1 MRRLDVADSWRLD
14 ADELSGLGLRRHGPA
29 AEPELLAV
37 GDSGFHVLTCG
48 LTEQGPQGR
57 SRKLDDAVDGV
68 TTGRS
73 SQWEGVTADGS
84 GRVFILQ
91 EHPGHVFV
99 LAPELGRLDDGLALE
114 VSGHRAEWERTWHED
129 KNARGEALL
138 LMRGRHVLVFKQK
151 DPVTLIEFGPKH
163 DPAIDLRSDPFLP
176 ADETF
181 AVPDQPLEPLRSWEM
196 DAPLES
202 ISDASRV
209 GGQIFVLSAKS
220 RCIAALGPLG
230 NNGEPVGLVGEPW
243 AVPDVIAQPEG
254 LVVLDEE
261 STPMVAADLAAGDT
275 GDNLFRLTGLA
286 R

>member
-1 MRRLDVADSWRLD
+1 
-14 ADELSGLGLRRHGPA
+14 LRRHGPA
-29 AEPELLAV
+29 SEPQLLAV
-37 GDSGFHVLTCG
+37 GDSGFRVLTCG
-48 LTEQGPQGR
+48 LTEHGPRGR
-57 SRKLDDAVDGV
+57 SPKLDDDVDRF

-99 LAPELGRLDDGLALE
+99 LAPELGRLDDAFELE
-114 VSGHRAEWERTWHED
+114 VPGRQAGWERSWHED

-138 LMRGRHVLVFKQK
+138 LMRGGHVLVFKQK
-151 DPVTLIEFGPKH
+151 DPVTVIEFGPER
-163 DPAIDLRSDPFLP
+163 DAPIDVGGDPFLP

-181 AVPDQPLEPLRSWEM
+181 AVSDLPLHPMRSWEL

-209 GGQIFVLSAKS
+209 GGQIFVLSARS

-230 NNGEPVGLVGEPW
+230 QGGEPVRLDGDPW
-243 AVPDVIAQPEG
+243 SLPDDVAQPEG

-261 STPMVAADLAAGDT
+261 STPMVAADLPAGDAR
-275 GDNLFRLTGLA
+275 DNFFRLSGLA